1 MNKFYLRIVSLIVLT
16 FTSCFATTV
25 QNEGEENPYFGKEVS
40 AYLTGEYVDV
50 KDAENKLREAGFSIV
65 ATYIPV
71 KEGTTIIFTD
81 EVLKKEAAKP
91 GRAHAAVLRMF
102 VDKKE
107 KKISITNPIYFGK
120 AFMQDDFNYALYAT
134 QLASINKAFVGLK
147 GSVDKL
153 DFDDLADF
161 HFMIGMP
168 YYNDALELGEG
179 THDAL
184 LAKAK
189 NYKEGKLFL
198 FALKLSDDSTLVGYE
213 LSRRTKK
220 FVKKIGRQNAALLP
234 WMISIENSKAT
245 ALNAKY
251 YIALNYPLLSMGD
264 FMKISSVPGAVEKE
278 LQKPFK

>member
-1 MNKFYLRIVSLIVLT
+1 MNKFYLHLASLLLLSLT
-16 FTSCFATTV
+16 TCFASSA
-25 QNEGEENPYFGKEVS
+25 QDENVS
-40 AYLTGEYVDV
+40 AYLRGDYVDV
-50 KDAENKLREAGFSIV
+50 ATAKEKLREAGFSVV
-65 ATYIPV
+65 ATYTPV

-81 EVLKKEAAKP
+81 EALKKEAAKP

-102 VDKKE
+102 VDDKE

-120 AFMQDDFNYALYAT
+120 AFMQDDYEASIYAA
-134 QLASINKAFVGLK
+134 QLASINNAFVGLK

-161 HFMIGMP
+161 HFMLGMP
-168 YYNDALELGEG
+168 YYDDSLELGEG

-184 LAKAK
+184 LSKAK
-189 NYKEGKLFL
+189 NYKDGKLFL
-198 FALKLSDDSTLVGYE
+198 FALKLSDSATLVGYA
-213 LSRRTKK
+213 LSKRTNK

-245 ALNAKY
+245 ALSAKY

-264 FMKISSVPGAVEKE
+264 FMGISTVPGAVEKE